1 MKRALIPTLFDV
13 FNEETFPSLFNKAL
27 TPAACG
33 SACSSASSGVNLI
46 EEGDSFVVK
55 AEVPGIKPDQIKI
68 LYDNGGVSIEA
79 KQVEEKNEA
88 KYHIKSSSSRSYW
101 IPLPLGQIDES
112 ASPEAICENGILKI
126 TFAKSRSS
134 RPLKIA
140 VKGA

>member
-13 FNEETFPSLFNKAL
+13 FNEETFPTLFNKAL
-27 TPAACG
+27 TPAVCG
-33 SACSSASSGVNLI
+33 SGCNGVNLI
-46 EEGDSFVVK
+46 EEGDSFILK

-79 KQVEEKNEA
+79 KQAEEKNEA

-101 IPLPLGQIDES
+101 IPLPAGQIDES

-140 VKGA
+140 VKSA